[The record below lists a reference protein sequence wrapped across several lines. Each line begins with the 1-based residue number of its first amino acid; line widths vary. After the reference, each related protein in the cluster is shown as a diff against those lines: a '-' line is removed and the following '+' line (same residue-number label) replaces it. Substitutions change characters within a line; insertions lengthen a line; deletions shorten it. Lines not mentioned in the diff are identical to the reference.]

1 MEKELYIITN
11 ESFYYQDKNY
21 YCDNIDLKS
30 IPEGLSKY
38 NETHIIGRKSN
49 ISRSKKVEIKKIKI
63 YNNIFSYLFSLMKS
77 FRTQK
82 SCYLII
88 SISPYT
94 FFASLFLKIF
104 FKRHFIYLR
113 SNGYEE
119 YKEILGLIG
128 PFIYHLMFSIAAVN
142 GNLISCR
149 KHILKNKKGK
159 IVHPSQLNK
168 KWFISPKSLKF
179 KKIHLLYVGR
189 IRVEKGIYSLLKI
202 IKNSEIK
209 LTIVTPEKNLR
220 IQSIPKNVNVIH
232 FENYKDSIIKFY
244 DKNCIFILPSF
255 TEGHPQVLD
264 EALARKRPVII
275 FKEISHVLR
284 DRKGIF
290 ISKRNINSLR
300 KAIKYIETNYQ
311 KIKKEM
317 KKNKL
322 PMKENF
328 ILELKK
334 PQFKQ

>member
-1 MEKELYIITN
+1 MEKKLYIITN
-11 ESFYYQDKNY
+11 ESFYHQDNNY

-38 NETHIIGRKSN
+38 SETYIIGRKSN
-49 ISRSKKVEIKKIKI
+49 VFRSKKVEIQKITI
-63 YNNIFSYLFSLMKS
+63 LSNIFSYLFSLMKS
-77 FRTQK
+77 FRDKK
-82 SCYLII
+82 SYYLII

-104 FKRHFIYLR
+104 FKKHFIYLR
-113 SNGYEE
+113 SDGYEE
-119 YKEILGLIG
+119 YKAILGFIG

-142 GNLISCR
+142 SNLISCR
-149 KHILKNKKGK
+149 KHILKNKKGE

-168 KWFISPKSLKF
+168 KWFAASQDLDF
-179 KKIHLLYVGR
+179 KKIKLLYVGR

-202 IKNSEIK
+202 IKNSELE
-209 LTIVTPEKNLR
+209 LTVVTPEKDIR
-220 IQSIPKNVNVIH
+220 VKSTPKNVTIVNC
-232 FENYKDSIIKFY
+232 ENYNDSIIEFY

-264 EALARKRPVII
+264 EALARNRPVII

-290 ISKRNINSLR
+290 ISNRDTDSLMKTIRHIEIN
-300 KAIKYIETNYQ
+300 YE
-311 KIKKEM
+311 KIKEEM

-328 ILELKK
+328 IIELKNIILRN
-334 PQFKQ
+334 

>member
-1 MEKELYIITN
+1 MKKELYIITN

-38 NETHIIGRKSN
+38 NETHIIARKSN

-113 SNGYEE
+113 SDGYEE
-119 YKEILGLIG
+119 YKSILGFIG
-128 PFIYHLMFSIAAVN
+128 PFIYHLMFSIASLN
-142 GNLISCR
+142 SNLISCR
-149 KHILKNKKGK
+149 KHILRNKKGE
-159 IVHPSQLNK
+159 IVHPSQLNE
-168 KWFISPKSLKF
+168 KWFKESKDLNF
-179 KKIHLLYVGR
+179 KKIKLLYVGR
-189 IRVEKGIYSLLKI
+189 IRVEKGIYSLIEI
-202 IKNSEIK
+202 IKDSELE
-209 LTIVTPEKNLR
+209 LTIVSPEKEARLK
-220 IQSIPKNVNVIH
+220 SPPKNVTIVNC
-232 FENYKDSIIKFY
+232 ENYNDSIIKFY
-244 DKNCIFILPSF
+244 DENYIFILPSF
-255 TEGHPQVLD
+255 TEAHPQVLD
-264 EALARKRPVII
+264 EALARNRPVII
-275 FKEISHVLR
+275 FNEISHVLR
-284 DRKGIF
+284 DRNGIF
-290 ISKRNINSLR
+290 ISNRDIDSLM
-300 KAIKYIETNYQ
+300 KTIQYIENNY
-311 KIKKEM
+311 KNIKQEM

-322 PMKENF
+322 PMKESF

-334 PQFKQ
+334 IILKD